1 MHAEMCFDLY
11 VGGVAMVTSLGA
23 GCHAQCPVWCLLTPW
38 RPHTGTNSSP
48 THRNTAVGAV
58 GCGVVS
64 ADLRSAVRQY
74 VPLVPRTD

>member
-1 MHAEMCFDLY
+1 ML
-11 VGGVAMVTSLGA
+11 GVRW
-23 GCHAQCPVWCLLTPW
+23 WCLLTPW
-38 RPHTGTNSSP
+38 RPHTGTTP
-48 THRNTAVGAV
+48 AQHRNTAVGAV